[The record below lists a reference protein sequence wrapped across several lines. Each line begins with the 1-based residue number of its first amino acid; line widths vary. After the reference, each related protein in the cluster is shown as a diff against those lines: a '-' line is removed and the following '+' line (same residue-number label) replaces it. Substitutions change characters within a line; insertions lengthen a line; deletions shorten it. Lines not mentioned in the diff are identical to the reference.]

1 MTGSGEGSKGN
12 LADNGIS
19 GYGCVV
25 GGKRRPSLGIV
36 QPELK
41 IQKTEFS
48 LTRYGSNVVERVY

>member
-1 MTGSGEGSKGN
+1 MTGSGKGSKGN

-41 IQKTEFS
+41 IQKTELC
-48 LTRYGSNVVERVY
+48 LTHCRSNAVERVY